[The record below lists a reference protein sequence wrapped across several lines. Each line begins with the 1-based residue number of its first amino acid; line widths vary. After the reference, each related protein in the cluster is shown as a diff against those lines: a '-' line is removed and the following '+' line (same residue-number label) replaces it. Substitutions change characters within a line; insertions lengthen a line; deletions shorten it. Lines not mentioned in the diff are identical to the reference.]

1 MTKKILNKKIHINAE
16 MLGKASFFVA
26 SRSDWRTYLQCIAIT
41 PTSALTEG
49 VNIVATNSMYIAIF
63 NDAQSSSCI
72 SKVVR
77 GNQEVAINCVYKNN
91 GQLTEFI
98 KDCRNSRVIKE
109 NIKAQRKLTIT
120 FLQGNKCRVRFNKQS
135 YVFDCNYDFP
145 KIEQVFSR
153 EHFKHSSVA
162 HTFNAQFLNKLKH
175 LDLLC
180 HKKIEHHNNIVF
192 SVSNLGLLVA
202 AKKGVIFACM
212 PIYQDFSCNIEDF
225 VKGSVIDRY
234 KDLDIFNKAIKK
246 KEFEAEFGP
255 LLAHE
260 LLHRSLVKSD
270 LT

>member
-1 MTKKILNKKIHINAE
+1 MSKESVLEQEILNNGNALFEPHEIDYTKIKSR
-16 MLGKASFFVA
+16 GGSFLVIPL
-26 SRSDWRTYLQCIAIT
+26 D
-41 PTSALTEG
+41 
-49 VNIVATNSMYIAIF
+49 
-63 NDAQSSSCI
+63 
-72 SKVVR
+72 R
-77 GNQEVAINCVYKNN
+77 G
-91 GQLTEFI
+91 T
-98 KDCRNSRVIKE
+98 
-109 NIKAQRKLTIT
+109 
-120 FLQGNKCRVRFNKQS
+120 
-135 YVFDCNYDFP
+135 
-145 KIEQVFSR
+145 VFSR

-225 VKGSVIDRY
+225 VKGSVVDRY

-255 LLAHE
+255 LLANE